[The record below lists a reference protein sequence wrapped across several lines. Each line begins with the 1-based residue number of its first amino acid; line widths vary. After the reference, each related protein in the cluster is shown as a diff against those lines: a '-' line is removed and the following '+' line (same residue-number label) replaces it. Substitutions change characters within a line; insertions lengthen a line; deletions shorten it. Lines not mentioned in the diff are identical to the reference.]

1 MSHPV
6 NDELLE
12 TLYEEELDYF
22 TNKKLDLERINILF
36 TQDDINNA
44 GAEYVDAPSVID
56 DNIITSPHYK
66 YLGNWMSD
74 VIKKCKNEL

>member
-22 TNKKLDLERINILF
+22 TKENKNIFNNKF

-44 GAEYVDAPSVID
+44 AEIMA
-56 DNIITSPHYK
+56 YK
-66 YLGNWMSD
+66 RFEAMSM
-74 VIKKCKNEL
+74 

>member
-22 TNKKLDLERINILF
+22 TNNPKVQSGHGF
-36 TQDDINNA
+36 VMMTQQDIETA
-44 GAEYVDAPSVID
+44 AEIMARKRFENLCY
-56 DNIITSPHYK
+56 
-66 YLGNWMSD
+66 
-74 VIKKCKNEL
+74 

>member
-22 TNKKLDLERINILF
+22 TNHPKVQSVGGVVMM
-36 TQDDINNA
+36 TQQDIETA
-44 GAEYVDAPSVID
+44 AEIMARKRFES
-56 DNIITSPHYK
+56 
-66 YLGNWMSD
+66 L
-74 VIKKCKNEL
+74 C

>member
-22 TNKKLDLERINILF
+22 TNNPTVQACGGVVTM
-36 TQDDINNA
+36 TQQDIETA
-44 GAEYVDAPSVID
+44 AEIMARKRFES
-56 DNIITSPHYK
+56 
-66 YLGNWMSD
+66 L
-74 VIKKCKNEL
+74 C

>member
-44 GAEYVDAPSVID
+44 AEIMARRRFEA
-56 DNIITSPHYK
+56 
-66 YLGNWMSD
+66 MS
-74 VIKKCKNEL
+74 

>member
-22 TNKKLDLERINILF
+22 TNENKTIFNNKF

-44 GAEYVDAPSVID
+44 AEIMASNSLENLCY
-56 DNIITSPHYK
+56 
-66 YLGNWMSD
+66 
-74 VIKKCKNEL
+74 

>member
-22 TNKKLDLERINILF
+22 TTHNPCNKF
-36 TQDDINNA
+36 TQDDIEQA
-44 GAEYVDAPSVID
+44 AEIMARRRFESLCY
-56 DNIITSPHYK
+56 
-66 YLGNWMSD
+66 
-74 VIKKCKNEL
+74 

>member
-22 TNKKLDLERINILF
+22 TNHPKVQSTSGVVMM
-36 TQDDINNA
+36 TQQDIETA
-44 GAEYVDAPSVID
+44 AEIMARKRFENLCY
-56 DNIITSPHYK
+56 
-66 YLGNWMSD
+66 
-74 VIKKCKNEL
+74 

>member
-22 TNKKLDLERINILF
+22 TKENKNLFNNHF
-36 TQDDINNA
+36 TQDDIANA
-44 GAEYVDAPSVID
+44 AEIMARKRFESMCY
-56 DNIITSPHYK
+56 
-66 YLGNWMSD
+66 
-74 VIKKCKNEL
+74 

>member
-6 NDELLE
+6 NTELLE

-22 TNKKLDLERINILF
+22 ARNNPCGIF

-44 GAEYVDAPSVID
+44 AEIMARKRFEDMCY
-56 DNIITSPHYK
+56 
-66 YLGNWMSD
+66 
-74 VIKKCKNEL
+74 

>member
-22 TNKKLDLERINILF
+22 TKNNPCGIFNA
-36 TQDDINNA
+36 DDIVNA
-44 GAEYVDAPSVID
+44 AELMARKRFNDMCY
-56 DNIITSPHYK
+56 
-66 YLGNWMSD
+66 
-74 VIKKCKNEL
+74 